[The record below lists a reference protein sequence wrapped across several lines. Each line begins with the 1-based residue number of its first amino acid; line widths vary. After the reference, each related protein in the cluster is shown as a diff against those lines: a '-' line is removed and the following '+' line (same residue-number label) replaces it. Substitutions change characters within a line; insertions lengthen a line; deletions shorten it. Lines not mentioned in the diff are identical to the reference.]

1 MASNNGK
8 LTMKQEL
15 FAIELSKG
23 KSQREAYYIAYP
35 KSKKWKNEA
44 AADTQASIL
53 AKNSKVLE
61 RINQLKAT
69 IVNKWEKKA
78 LLEVSDILNFHANV
92 IQSDIK
98 DYLSFKT
105 IDTPIVEM
113 EEGKI
118 KSVKTVS
125 QIGVRI
131 KDSDE
136 VDGKLIKKVS
146 VNNKGDFSFEL
157 YDKSDSVKEMARI
170 MGLYNDKSS
179 ILFPEPLK
187 VDVTKDLNDDQL
199 EEMLKIYLG
208 GK

>member
-23 KSQREAYYIAYP
+23 KSQRQAYMVAYP
-35 KSKKWKNEA
+35 VSKKWKQ
-44 AADTQASIL
+44 DSVDQKASLL
-53 AKNSKVLE
+53 AKNVKVMS
-61 RINQLKAT
+61 RIDGLRGKV
-69 IVNKWEKKA
+69 IEKLEKKA
-78 LLEVSDILNFHANV
+78 ILEVADILNFHANV

-98 DYLSFKT
+98 DYLSFGMVDDIAYDEDGNK
-105 IDTPIVEM
+105 VVVQ
-113 EEGKI
+113 KL
-118 KSVKTVS
+118 
-125 QIGVRI
+125 GVTI
-131 KDSDE
+131 KDSSE
-136 VDGKLIKKVS
+136 VDGKNIKKVS
-146 VNNKGDFSFEL
+146 MSPKGGFQFEL
-157 YDKSDSVKEMARI
+157 YDKADSVKEMARI

-187 VDVTKDLNDDQL
+187 VDVTKELNDDQL